1 MLMRGFEESNR
12 TLKIQLKGLHYE
24 CAFLMAFFK
33 EGEVDFAELVFSF
46 FCLGWAE
53 RLFKTLNFQ
62 KEASFE
68 NVFSKKRLFFLFIIK
83 KSVL

>member
-1 MLMRGFEESNR
+1 MRTPMLMRGFEESNR

-46 FCLGWAE
+46 FLFRLG
-53 RLFKTLNFQ
+53 R
-62 KEASFE
+62 ASF
-68 NVFSKKRLFFLFIIK
+68 
-83 KSVL
+83 